1 MTREE
6 EIRNAI
12 DTIFPI
18 PHSGKGRT
26 YEQALMATGFEAGV
40 KWADANPKSSWI
52 SVEDDLPC
60 NHEELMEDKHCTK
73 SVLAVLAR
81 DKDPSMGH
89 IEICSMCD
97 MFNSINMGWHWCNGG
112 YYHVVYWMPLPDMP
126 D

>member
-6 EIRNAI
+6 I
-12 DTIFPI
+12 
-18 PHSGKGRT
+18 
-26 YEQALMATGFEAGV
+26 EQINETEPYCFETDREEQWYSVGLKEGLRV
-40 KWADANPKSSWI
+40 ADANPKSPWI

-60 NHEELMEDKHCTK
+60 NHEEFMESKHSTK
-73 SVLAVLAR
+73 SVLAVLAM
-81 DKDPSMGH
+81 DKDPTMRH

>member
-6 EIRNAI
+6 QIAI
-12 DTIFPI
+12 A
-18 PHSGKGRT
+18 SCAYGSKGSSIDF
-26 YEQALMATGFEAGV
+26 EQGAE
-40 KWADANPKSSWI
+40 WADANPKSPWI

-60 NHEELMEDKHCTK
+60 NHEEFMESKHSTK
-73 SVLAVLAR
+73 SVLAVLAM
-81 DKDPSMGH
+81 DNDPTMRH